1 MKTAIL
7 IILFFAFY
15 FVSLNDIN
23 DSKRF
28 VEENN
33 EILEYEMIA
42 KDSVIQSLQ
51 QHNHTLSDSIRELNK
66 PKPKKL
72 IKFVKP
78 IVTDTDNPKN
88 LDTTTIAIP

>member
-15 FVSLNDIN
+15 FVSLKDIN

-42 KDSVIQSLQ
+42 KDSTIRALQ
-51 QHNHTLSDSIRELNK
+51 QHTQMLLDSIRQLNK

-78 IVTDTDNPKN
+78 IVTDTVNPKN

>member
-15 FVSLNDIN
+15 FVSLKDIN

-33 EILEYEMIA
+33 EILEYEMIE

-78 IVTDTDNPKN
+78 VFLDTIKPVVTDT
-88 LDTTTIAIP
+88 LD

>member
-1 MKTAIL
+1 MKTSIL

-15 FVSLNDIN
+15 FVSLKDIN

-33 EILEYEMIA
+33 EIIEYEMIE

-78 IVTDTDNPKN
+78 VFLDTIKPVVTDT
-88 LDTTTIAIP
+88 LD

>member
-1 MKTAIL
+1 MKTSIL

-15 FVSLNDIN
+15 FVSLKDIN

-33 EILEYEMIA
+33 EILEYEMIE

-51 QHNHTLSDSIRELNK
+51 QHNHALSDSIRELNK

-78 IVTDTDNPKN
+78 VFLDTINTVVTDT
-88 LDTTTIAIP
+88 LD

>member
-15 FVSLNDIN
+15 FVSLKDIN

-33 EILEYEMIA
+33 EILEYEMIE

-78 IVTDTDNPKN
+78 VVMDTIKLVVTDT
-88 LDTTTIAIP
+88 LD

>member
-15 FVSLNDIN
+15 FVSLKDIN
-23 DSKRF
+23 DQKRF

-33 EILEYEMIA
+33 QILEYEMIA
-42 KDSVIQSLQ
+42 KDSTIRALQ

-78 IVTDTDNPKN
+78 VFLDTIKPVVTDT
-88 LDTTTIAIP
+88 LD

>member
-1 MKTAIL
+1 MKTSIL

-15 FVSLNDIN
+15 FVSLKDIN

-33 EILEYEMIA
+33 EILEYEMIE

-78 IVTDTDNPKN
+78 IVIDTMKPATP
-88 LDTTTIAIP
+88 DTLN

>member
-1 MKTAIL
+1 MKTSIL

-15 FVSLNDIN
+15 FVSLKDIN

-33 EILEYEMIA
+33 EILEYEMIE

-78 IVTDTDNPKN
+78 VFLDTIKPVVTDT
-88 LDTTTIAIP
+88 LD

>member
-1 MKTAIL
+1 MKTTIL

-15 FVSLNDIN
+15 FVSLKDIN
-23 DSKRF
+23 DSKHF
-28 VEENN
+28 VEENI
-33 EILEYEMIA
+33 EILEYEMIE

-72 IKFVKP
+72 IKFVKLVVMDT
-78 IVTDTDNPKN
+78 IKSVVTDT
-88 LDTTTIAIP
+88 LD

>member
-15 FVSLNDIN
+15 FVSLKDIN
-23 DSKRF
+23 DQKRF

-33 EILEYEMIA
+33 EILEYEMLE
-42 KDSVIQSLQ
+42 KDSIIQSLQ
-51 QHNHTLSDSIRELNK
+51 RHNDVLTDSIQQLNK
-66 PKPKKL
+66 PKPKKK

-78 IVTDTDNPKN
+78 IVTDTIKAVIP
-88 LDTTTIAIP
+88 DTLN